1 MPFPDFDKGVPT
13 GVPLS
18 ARQAVDRGHRV
29 VNRPVIGMQLMFLL
43 GAIVA
48 INFTSKILL
57 GPLLMLCAFTLPHLW
72 WSWAAPRW
80 REWALSR
87 GADPD
92 ELQGIAQRE
101 KLLWPQGHWC
111 ERLEI
116 PVRKQLPKE

>member
-18 ARQAVDRGHRV
+18 ARQAVDRGHGV
-29 VNRPVIGMQLMFLL
+29 VNRPVILMLL
-43 GAIVA
+43 GFFGGAGLTAKAGLVIPAVV
-48 INFTSKILL
+48 LL
-57 GPLLMLCAFTLPHLW
+57 LCAFTLPHLW
-72 WSWAAPRW
+72 WSWTAPRW
-80 REWALSR
+80 RHWALSR

-101 KLLWPQGHWC
+101 QLLWPQGHWC

-116 PVRKQLPKE
+116 PVRNQLPRE

>member
-1 MPFPDFDKGVPT
+1 MPFPDFDKGLPT

-18 ARQAVDRGHRV
+18 ARQAVDRGHEV
-29 VNRPVIGMQLMFLL
+29 VNEPVFGLMALL
-43 GAIVA
+43 GVLTMLALYHDRVIPA
-48 INFTSKILL
+48 LILF
-57 GPLLMLCAFTLPHLW
+57 PSMLVVPHLW
-72 WSWAAPRW
+72 WSWTAPRW
-80 REWALSR
+80 RHWALSR

-116 PVRKQLPKE
+116 PVRKQLPRK

>member
-1 MPFPDFDKGVPT
+1 MPFPDFEKGVPPDA
-13 GVPLS
+13 PLS
-18 ARQAVDRGHRV
+18 ARAAADRGHQV
-29 VNRPVIGMQLMFLL
+29 VNGPVFGLMILCLLATMLAVYLERFILSLVFFLCMF
-43 GAIVA
+43 V
-48 INFTSKILL
+48 
-57 GPLLMLCAFTLPHLW
+57 LPHLW

-80 REWALSR
+80 RHWALSR

-116 PVRKQLPKE
+116 PVRKQLPRK